1 MEMKNVLI
9 VDDENMFLLGLSEG
23 LGNFTKAFN
32 VLTAK
37 NGQKAVE
44 VMKSVNVDL
53 VVTDLKMPVMD
64 GYELLA
70 HMSKNYPNVSVLVMT
85 AFGAPEVE
93 DRLKALGVNQY
104 IDKPLDYRDLAGRI
118 LEEIESI
125 SKGYIRGVTLTT
137 FLKLIEMEHK
147 TCALRV
153 TSGNSIGFA
162 YFVQGELIEARAG
175 ELDGEEAFSEIKSW
189 ESPGIE
195 IDGISRT
202 KEKEKDQMQFLLRE
216 FTEGGLKPLN
226 VFGFP
231 NTLKKKDPDK
241 DSST

>member
-1 MEMKNVLI
+1 MKNVLI
-9 VDDENMFLLGLSEG
+9 VDDEKMFLLSLSEG
-23 LGNFTKAFN
+23 LSTYTNEFN
-32 VLTAK
+32 VHSAD

-44 VMKSVNVDL
+44 VMKSVDVDL
-53 VVTDLKMPVMD
+53 VVTDLRMPVMD

-70 HMSKNYPNVSVLVMT
+70 YMSKHCPDVSVLVMT

-125 SKGYIRGVTLTT
+125 SKGYIHGVTLTT

-153 TSGNSIGFA
+153 TSGNSIGFV

-216 FTEGGLKPLN
+216 FTEGDSQPFK

-231 NTLKKKDPDK
+231 HKLKKKGPDK
-241 DSST
+241 GDSA